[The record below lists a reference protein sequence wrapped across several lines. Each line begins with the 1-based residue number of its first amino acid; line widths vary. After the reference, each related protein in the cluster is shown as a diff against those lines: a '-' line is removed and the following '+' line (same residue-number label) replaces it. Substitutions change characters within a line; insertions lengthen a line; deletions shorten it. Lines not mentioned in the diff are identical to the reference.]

1 MSPGRK
7 TKIIN
12 SVAPAIKRPENS
24 FMLFARKR
32 RSFFAQEHPN
42 LNNADISKILGQEWF
57 KLPLTQRQYF
67 IDLAKKKK
75 EEHKLLYPEYKYRP
89 KHSVKKKE
97 MPLMGYFV
105 NIHFQNI
112 PSGISSVDTSDHST
126 DTEDECDQ
134 FDKFEEFCK
143 KISGDSITYD
153 ALYFDHRDHL
163 NHLTHLEHTFS
174 REQLDEPNTFPT
186 VYIPHNPFEEFSDSD
201 ESIDPLNYDVY
212 RSNCEWSELTL
223 SELMRQSRV

>member
-1 MSPGRK
+1 MSPVRK

-12 SVAPAIKRPENS
+12 SVAIKRPENS
-24 FMLFARKR
+24 FMLFARVNRPILAKK
-32 RSFFAQEHPN
+32 HPN
-42 LNNADISKILGQEWF
+42 LNNADISKLLGPVWF
-57 KLPLTQRQYF
+57 KLSSTQRQYF
-67 IDLAKKKK
+67 VDLAKKKK
-75 EEHKLLYPEYKYRP
+75 EEHKILYPEYKYRP

-112 PSGISSVDTSDHST
+112 PDSISSVDVDTSDHST

-143 KISGDSITYD
+143 KIPGDSITHNAPY
-153 ALYFDHRDHL
+153 LDHRDHL
-163 NHLTHLEHTFS
+163 NHLEHTFS
-174 REQLDEPNTFPT
+174 QEQLDEPHAFPT
-186 VYIPHNPFEEFSDSD
+186 VYIPYDPFEEFSDSD
-201 ESIDPLNYDVY
+201 ESLDSLYYDVY

-223 SELMRQSRV
+223 SQLMRQSRV